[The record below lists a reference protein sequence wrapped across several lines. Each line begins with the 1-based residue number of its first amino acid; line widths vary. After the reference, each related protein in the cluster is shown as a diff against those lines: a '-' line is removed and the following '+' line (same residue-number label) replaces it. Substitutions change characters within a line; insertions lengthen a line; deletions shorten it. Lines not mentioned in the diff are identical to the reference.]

1 MTLKIIKTSDGS
13 HTIYDESLNETY
25 HSIHGSINESNH
37 VYVNAGLKQFIYES
51 RKKYVTILE
60 VGFGTGLNF
69 LLLYDFIKKMNI
81 KVDYHTIEPKPLNNS
96 VLKKLNFSKI
106 IGSSIDKIFKIIHKS
121 KSDEMVEID
130 KKINFV
136 KSINTIENINLKKR
150 KYDII
155 FFDAF
160 APSKQPDIWS
170 YNNLN
175 KIHYSMSKDSMLVTY
190 CSSGKFKKTL
200 NDLGFNIEILDGP
213 KGKKEIVRARK

>member
-1 MTLKIIKTSDGS
+1 MALKIIQTSDGS

-51 RKKYVTILE
+51 RKKHVNILE

-69 LLLYDFIKKMNI
+69 LLLYDFLKKRNI
-81 KVDYHTIEPKPLNNS
+81 KVDYHTIEPNPLNDS
-96 VLKKLNFSKI
+96 VLEKLNFSKI
-106 IGSSIDKIFKIIHKS
+106 VGSSVDEIFKIIHKS
-121 KSDEMVEID
+121 KSEEILEID

-136 KSINTIENINLKKR
+136 KSIDKIENIKLNKR

-160 APSKQPDIWS
+160 APSKQPEIWS
-170 YNNLN
+170 YNNFN
-175 KIHYSMSKDSMLVTY
+175 KIHSSMSEDGILVTY
-190 CSSGKFKKTL
+190 LSL
-200 NDLGFNIEILDGP
+200 IHI
-213 KGKKEIVRARK
+213 

>member
-1 MTLKIIKTSDGS
+1 MALKIIQTSDGS
-13 HTIYDESLNETY
+13 HTVYDESLNETY

-51 RKKYVTILE
+51 RKKHVNILE

-69 LLLYDFIKKMNI
+69 LLLYDFLKKRNI
-81 KVDYHTIEPKPLNNS
+81 KVYYHTIEPQPLND
-96 VLKKLNFSKI
+96 LILQKLNFSKI
-106 IGSSIDKIFKIIHKS
+106 IGSVDKIFKIIHKS
-121 KSDEMVEID
+121 KSDELVEID
-130 KKINFV
+130 KKITFL
-136 KSINTIENINLKKR
+136 KSVDTIENIKLKER

-175 KIHYSMSKDSMLVTY
+175 KIHYSMSKNSMLVTY

>member
-1 MTLKIIKTSDGS
+1 MALKIIQTSDGS

-51 RKKYVTILE
+51 RKKHVNILE

-69 LLLYDFIKKMNI
+69 LLLYDFLKKRNI
-81 KVDYHTIEPKPLNNS
+81 KVDYHTIEPNPLNDS
-96 VLKKLNFSKI
+96 VLEKLNFSKI
-106 IGSSIDKIFKIIHKS
+106 IGSVDEIFKIIHKS
-121 KSDEMVEID
+121 KTDELVEID
-130 KKINFV
+130 KKITFL
-136 KSINTIENINLKKR
+136 KSVDTIENIKLKER

-175 KIHYSMSKDSMLVTY
+175 KIHSSMGEDSILVTY
-190 CSSGKFKKTL
+190 CSSRKFKKTL
-200 NDLGFNIEILDGP
+200 HDLGFKVEVLDGP
-213 KGKKEIVRARK
+213 KGKKEMVRVRK

>member
-51 RKKYVTILE
+51 RKKHVNILE

-69 LLLYDFIKKMNI
+69 LLLYDFLKKRNI
-81 KVDYHTIEPKPLNNS
+81 KVDYHTIEPNPLNDS
-96 VLKKLNFSKI
+96 VLEKLNFSKI
-106 IGSSIDKIFKIIHKS
+106 IGSVDEIFKIIHKS
-121 KSDEMVEID
+121 KTDELVEID
-130 KKINFV
+130 KKITFL
-136 KSINTIENINLKKR
+136 KSVDTIENIKLKER

-175 KIHYSMSKDSMLVTY
+175 KIHSSMGEDSILVTY

-200 NDLGFNIEILDGP
+200 HDLGFKVEVLDGP
-213 KGKKEIVRARK
+213 KGKKEMVRVRK

>member
-51 RKKYVTILE
+51 RKKHVNILE

-69 LLLYDFIKKMNI
+69 LLLYDFLKKRNI
-81 KVDYHTIEPKPLNNS
+81 KVDYHTIEPNPLNDS
-96 VLKKLNFSKI
+96 VLEKLNFSKI
-106 IGSSIDKIFKIIHKS
+106 IGSVDEIFKIIHKS
-121 KSDEMVEID
+121 KTDELVEID
-130 KKINFV
+130 KKITFL
-136 KSINTIENINLKKR
+136 KSVDTIENIKLKER

-175 KIHYSMSKDSMLVTY
+175 KIHSSMGEDSILVTY
-190 CSSGKFKKTL
+190 CSSRKFKKTL
-200 NDLGFNIEILDGP
+200 HDLGFKVEVLDGP
-213 KGKKEIVRARK
+213 KGKKEMVRVRK

>member
-1 MTLKIIKTSDGS
+1 MALKIIQTSDGS

-51 RKKYVTILE
+51 RKKHVNILE

-69 LLLYDFIKKMNI
+69 LLLYNFLKKRKI
-81 KVDYHTIEPKPLNNS
+81 KVDYHTIEPNPLNDS
-96 VLKKLNFSKI
+96 VLEKLNFSKI
-106 IGSSIDKIFKIIHKS
+106 IGSVDEIFKIIHKS
-121 KSDEMVEID
+121 KTDELVEID
-130 KKINFV
+130 KKITFV
-136 KSINTIENINLKKR
+136 KSVDTIENIKLKER
-150 KYDII
+150 KYNII

-175 KIHYSMSKDSMLVTY
+175 KIHSSMGEDSILVTY

-200 NDLGFNIEILDGP
+200 HDLGFKVEVLDGP
-213 KGKKEIVRARK
+213 KGKKEMVRVRK

>member
-1 MTLKIIKTSDGS
+1 MALKIIQTSDGS

-51 RKKYVTILE
+51 RKKHVNILE

-69 LLLYDFIKKMNI
+69 LLLYDFLKKRNI
-81 KVDYHTIEPKPLNNS
+81 KVDYHTIEPNPLNDS
-96 VLKKLNFSKI
+96 ILEKLNFSKI
-106 IGSSIDKIFKIIHKS
+106 IGSVDEIFKIIHKS
-121 KSDEMVEID
+121 KTDELVEID
-130 KKINFV
+130 KKITFL
-136 KSINTIENINLKKR
+136 KSVDTIENIKLKER

-175 KIHYSMSKDSMLVTY
+175 KIHSSMGEDSILVTY

-200 NDLGFNIEILDGP
+200 HDLGFKVEVLDGP
-213 KGKKEIVRARK
+213 KGKKEMVRVRK

>member
-1 MTLKIIKTSDGS
+1 MALKIIQTSDGS

-51 RKKYVTILE
+51 RKKHVNILE

-69 LLLYDFIKKMNI
+69 LLLYDFLKKRNI
-81 KVDYHTIEPKPLNNS
+81 KVDYHTIEPNPLNDS
-96 VLKKLNFSKI
+96 VLEKLNFSKI
-106 IGSSIDKIFKIIHKS
+106 IGSVDEIFKIIHKS
-121 KSDEMVEID
+121 KTDELVEID
-130 KKINFV
+130 KKITFL
-136 KSINTIENINLKKR
+136 KSVDTIENIKLKER
-150 KYDII
+150 KYNII

-175 KIHYSMSKDSMLVTY
+175 KIHSSMSEDSMLVTY

-200 NDLGFNIEILDGP
+200 HDLGFKVEVLDGP
-213 KGKKEIVRARK
+213 KGKKEMVRARK

>member
-1 MTLKIIKTSDGS
+1 MALKIIQTSDGS

-51 RKKYVTILE
+51 RKKHVNILE

-69 LLLYDFIKKMNI
+69 LLLYDFLKKRTI
-81 KVDYHTIEPKPLNNS
+81 KVDYHTIEPNPLNDS
-96 VLKKLNFSKI
+96 VLEKLNFSKI
-106 IGSSIDKIFKIIHKS
+106 IGSVDEIFKIIHKS
-121 KSDEMVEID
+121 KTDELVEID
-130 KKINFV
+130 KKITFL
-136 KSINTIENINLKKR
+136 KSVDTIENIKLKER

-175 KIHYSMSKDSMLVTY
+175 KIHSSMGEDSILVTY

-200 NDLGFNIEILDGP
+200 HDLGFKVEVLDGP
-213 KGKKEIVRARK
+213 KGKKEMVRVRK